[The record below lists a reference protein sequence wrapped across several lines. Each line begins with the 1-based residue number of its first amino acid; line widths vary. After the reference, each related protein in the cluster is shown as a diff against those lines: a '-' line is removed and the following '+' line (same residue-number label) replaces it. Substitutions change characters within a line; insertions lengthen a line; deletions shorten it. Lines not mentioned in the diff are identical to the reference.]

1 MMFVDGWSPTLIRIQ
16 TRRPAVIWKIGAYT
30 TSRSLPMGAR
40 PVARGDA
47 YCGLHPATAS
57 CRTRAGEESPGAC
70 PGWPESTCYAI
81 DPTVP
86 DLVSQSGSV

>member
-1 MMFVDGWSPTLIRIQ
+1 MMFVDGWSPTLIRVQ

-30 TSRSLPMGAR
+30 TSRSLPMGLDQSPAATPIVASIRR
-40 PVARGDA
+40 PLRALRAPGRVSRGV
-47 YCGLHPATAS
+47 
-57 CRTRAGEESPGAC
+57 

-86 DLVSQSGSV
+86 YLVTQSGSG